1 MERQETIKFL
11 ADHYGWDSQSR
22 QCIEEMGELIQAL
35 NKYWRK
41 ELKCG
46 KRTFD
51 NAPVRTPNE
60 MQIIEE
66 IADVEVCLDQLKY
79 LLGCRNMVSDIKDQK
94 ADRELHRIINGKGT
108 C

>member
-1 MERQETIKFL
+1 MKRQETIKFL

-22 QCIEEMGELIQAL
+22 QCGEEMGELIQAL

-46 KRTFD
+46 KCTFD
-51 NAPVRTPNE
+51 NSPVRTPNE
-60 MQIIEE
+60 LKIIEE

-79 LLGCRNMVSDIKDQK
+79 LLGCVNMVEDIKDQK
-94 ADRELHRIINGKGT
+94 ADRELHRIIKGT